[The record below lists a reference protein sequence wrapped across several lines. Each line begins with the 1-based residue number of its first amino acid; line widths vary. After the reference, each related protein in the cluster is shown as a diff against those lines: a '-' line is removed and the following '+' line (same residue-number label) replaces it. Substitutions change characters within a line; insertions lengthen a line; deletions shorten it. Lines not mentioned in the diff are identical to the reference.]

1 MNNYLIAIIKVLKSE
16 GGHANDPDDGGG
28 ETYRGIARKFWPQWA
43 GWKIIDAAKMLS
55 NFPKC
60 LSANTELQNLVID
73 FYKVNFCDKIGG
85 DSIGNINIL
94 NMLVDTA
101 VLEGI
106 TSAIKRAQKIVN
118 LDQTGY
124 VTNELL
130 IKLNSMA

>member
-60 LSANTELQNLVID
+60 LSANTKL
-73 FYKVNFCDKIGG
+73 G
-85 DSIGNINIL
+85 D
-94 NMLVDTA
+94 
-101 VLEGI
+101 
-106 TSAIKRAQKIVN
+106 R
-118 LDQTGY
+118 
-124 VTNELL
+124 LL
-130 IKLNSMA
+130 

>member
-1 MNNYLIAIIKVLKSE
+1 
-16 GGHANDPDDGGG
+16 
-28 ETYRGIARKFWPQWA
+28 
-43 GWKIIDAAKMLS
+43 
-55 NFPKC
+55 
-60 LSANTELQNLVID
+60 VID